1 MRTRTL
7 LLLAAACGLVILLAG
22 GLKLLQVATDPEEVD
37 TLAWGDDARLGDMTV
52 VVDAI
57 DISGDLTLVEVRL
70 GGVEGADAIDGWR
83 LWADGATPRQPLDDD
98 ESTTCDT
105 VEVPATGMTACTIAF
120 ESVDTVQGVIYTRVG
135 EQRQWAGTALGAS
148 GT

>member
-37 TLAWGDDARLGDMTV
+37 TLAWGDDARIGDMTV
-52 VVDAI
+52 SVDAI
-57 DISGDLTLVEVRL
+57 DTSGAVTLVQVRL

-83 LWADGATPRQPLDDD
+83 LWADGATPRQPLGDD
-98 ESTTCDT
+98 ERTTCDT
-105 VEVPATGMTACTIAF
+105 VEVPAAGMAPCTIAF
-120 ESVDTVQGVIYTRVG
+120 EAVDTVQGIIYTRVG
-135 EQRQWAGTALGAS
+135 EQRQWAGAS
-148 GT
+148 GAPNA